1 MMAMIRLEVGE
12 QTTEIRKSINELR
25 SFQGCCQDGIRRDEA
40 TIRGPRIL
48 GSQEDLEL
56 KGDEATKKVYALSAT
71 LAKKEEKRAGVE
83 ERFREYVK
91 RANSGGRALDPKQN
105 PRGAPEVSLLKAQLR
120 YRKQAL
126 IDIRRSAHC
135 HQEEAERERD
145 RLAQE
150 LLEVRAVKREQDKA
164 PRGEWAAGDVAKN
177 REQVAMQQ
185 EQDQGV
191 GQLDVRLG
199 EPEA

>member
-1 MMAMIRLEVGE
+1 M
-12 QTTEIRKSINELR
+12 
-25 SFQGCCQDGIRRDEA
+25 
-40 TIRGPRIL
+40 
-48 GSQEDLEL
+48 
-56 KGDEATKKVYALSAT
+56 
-71 LAKKEEKRAGVE
+71 
-83 ERFREYVK
+83 
-91 RANSGGRALDPKQN
+91 
-105 PRGAPEVSLLKAQLR
+105 SLLKAQLQ
-120 YRKQAL
+120 YWKQAL
-126 IDIRRSAHC
+126 IDLRRSAHC
-135 HQEEAERERD
+135 HREEVERERD

-191 GQLDVRLG
+191 GQLDVWLG

>member
-1 MMAMIRLEVGE
+1 MAMIRLEVGE

-25 SFQGCCQDGIRRDEA
+25 SFQGCCQDAIRRDEA

-150 LLEVRAVKREQDKA
+150 LLEVRARCKIRVNDLKNALLQKEKNDA
-164 PRGEWAAGDVAKN
+164 SWAELLEDLGSKSQELELKN
-177 REQVAMQQ
+177 Q
-185 EQDQGV
+185 
-191 GQLDVRLG
+191 
-199 EPEA
+199 

>member
-1 MMAMIRLEVGE
+1 MGE

-25 SFQGCCQDGIRRDEA
+25 SFQGCCQDAIRRDEA

-105 PRGAPEVSLLKAQLR
+105 PRGAPRCRCSR
-120 YRKQAL
+120 PSY
-126 IDIRRSAHC
+126 DTGNRR
-135 HQEEAERERD
+135 
-145 RLAQE
+145 
-150 LLEVRAVKREQDKA
+150 
-164 PRGEWAAGDVAKN
+164 
-177 REQVAMQQ
+177 
-185 EQDQGV
+185 
-191 GQLDVRLG
+191 
-199 EPEA
+199 